1 MFRISA
7 LRIVLPPI
15 AEQRRIAS
23 ILDAA
28 DALRAKRREAIV
40 KLDELTQSA
49 KPVEIFT
56 TNGTQ
61 LLEGFYLFLLFCI
74 SSLILSEIVTRKT

>member
-1 MFRISA
+1 M
-7 LRIVLPPI
+7 
-15 AEQRRIAS
+15 
-23 ILDAA
+23 A
-28 DALRAKRREAIV
+28 DVRVVAIFMAFV
-40 KLDELTQSA
+40 GFDGIIGSQLDELTRSA

-61 LLEGFYLFLLFCI
+61 LLEGFYFFLLFCI